1 MCRVPPAITGPRQG
15 RLAATAAGLPRP
27 RGLGLSWRDLE
38 LPPRLRWW
46 GLCSS
51 ATTSHRAVHEF
62 CPITGRDGWDDF
74 FGTKQVGAEGGALL
88 ALQVTP
94 ESDAPGRPRHGEN
107 ALLSAGSRGSRSRR
121 ANQPEMIIRA
131 RTRGGDAAAAQAK
144 GAPVA
149 PRP

>member
-94 ESDAPGRPRHGEN
+94 DLTRLVGPVTEKMPFYLQAPGAQG
-107 ALLSAGSRGSRSRR
+107 LAGPI
-121 ANQPEMIIRA
+121 NP
-131 RTRGGDAAAAQAK
+131 K
-144 GAPVA
+144 
-149 PRP
+149 